1 MSALLAVSTIV
12 SGTITAFY
20 LFDVGDV
27 IALPAVAE
35 RLGTTTSPR
44 FASKQPSPAYV
55 QYRESPVVVDGA
67 RIGIDVAG
75 EYAVRFKVFD
85 YGVVSIALSRSTP
98 ADWDDLLAQGAGLYE
113 NADLLHEAERL
124 CRSFL
129 ERIRSAVTRP
139 RDALLTEDYFVFAV
153 SRLEGDPD
161 AATVLA
167 THGGAIAQLLR
178 GERERLSDQERTEVL
193 RHSLSYLACD
203 LVVPTWNGAFV
214 YDSEAG
220 VQGAM
225 EILEFANSQL
235 LQFRYYDALL
245 DRELEGIYSQ
255 LQRPFWIQSGFGR
268 RYTRAARYVHALF
281 VDVNEL
287 TDRTENAL
295 KIAGDVY
302 AARLLALASGRL
314 GLDHWKATV
323 EDKLETLD
331 DIYRFAVEQT
341 AMTRGELME
350 LAVVLILV
358 LELGLII
365 AGVLK

>member
-1 MSALLAVSTIV
+1 VSTII

-35 RLGTTTSPR
+35 RVGTTTASR

-55 QYRESPVVVDGA
+55 QYRENPVIVDGA
-67 RIGIDVAG
+67 RLGMEVPG
-75 EYAVRFKVFD
+75 HVLRFKVFD
-85 YGVVSIALSRSTP
+85 YGVVSVALSRP
-98 ADWDDLLAQGAGLYE
+98 MPPDWDDLLVQGAALYE
-113 NADLLHEAERL
+113 NAELLHDAERV

-129 ERIRSAVTRP
+129 ARIAPAVTRL
-139 RDALLTEDYFVFAV
+139 REALLTEDYFVFAV
-153 SRLEGDPD
+153 SRLEGDPE
-161 AATVLA
+161 AATVQT

-203 LVVPTWNGAFV
+203 LVVPTWNGAFI
-214 YDSEAG
+214 YDTEAG

-225 EILEFANSQL
+225 EILEFTNSQL

-245 DRELEGIYSQ
+245 DRELEGIYAQ
-255 LQRPFWIQSGFGR
+255 LQGPFWVRSWFSR
-268 RYTRAARYVHALF
+268 RYSRAARYVHALF

-302 AARLLALASGRL
+302 AARLLALAGARL

-331 DIYRFAVEQT
+331 DIYRFAVEQG

-350 LAVVLILV
+350 AAVVLILV

-365 AGVLK
+365 AGVMR